1 MLLFAGVENIC
12 PETNEISLW
21 WKKVRNILS
30 DSTNP
35 FNALSAALMC
45 RAVAMSIEKY
55 KERSCNESEDDN
67 DQGKTDVENAN
78 SPKEIKQEQDH
89 VKVDDEV
96 YNLTGEW
103 ENVTKDSCQF
113 TLLIGNL
120 EDITIL
126 DAIVR

>member
-1 MLLFAGVENIC
+1 M
-12 PETNEISLW
+12 
-21 WKKVRNILS
+21 

-45 RAVAMSIEKY
+45 RAVAMSIEGS
-55 KERSCNESEDDN
+55 KEKCSNETQDNN
-67 DQGKTDVENAN
+67 DQDQKD
-78 SPKEIKQEQDH
+78 IKQENDLKE
-89 VKVDDEV
+89 VKGHEISNLKSDDEV
-96 YNLTGEW
+96 YNLTNEW

-126 DAIVR
+126 DTVVR